1 METKV
6 DFLFSCRDD
15 KDKIKQIVGELDTMD
30 YKWLP
35 YFYGRSLLNFMDGGT
50 YAERNK

>member
-15 KDKIKQIVGELDTMD
+15 KDKIKQIVGELDSMD
-30 YKWLP
+30 CRWLP
-35 YFYGRSLLNFMDGGT
+35 YYYGRSLLNFMDAST
-50 YAERNK
+50 YGERSK